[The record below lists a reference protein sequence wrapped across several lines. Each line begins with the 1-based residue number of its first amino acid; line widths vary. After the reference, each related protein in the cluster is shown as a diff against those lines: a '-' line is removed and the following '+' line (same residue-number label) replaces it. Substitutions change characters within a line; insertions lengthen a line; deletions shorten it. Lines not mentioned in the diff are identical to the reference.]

1 MEPMPQTNTPF
12 ENRDPFDL
20 MLETELASR
29 WRKSIRTLQRWRA
42 EGYGPPYIMIG
53 GTIHY
58 RIGDVLAF
66 EARQTRGGRY

>member
-1 MEPMPQTNTPF
+1 MPPPNLPF
-12 ENRDPFDL
+12 EDRDPFDL
-20 MLETELASR
+20 MLETELADR

-42 EGYGPPYIMIG
+42 EGYGPTYIMIG

-58 RIGDVLAF
+58 RVGDVLSF